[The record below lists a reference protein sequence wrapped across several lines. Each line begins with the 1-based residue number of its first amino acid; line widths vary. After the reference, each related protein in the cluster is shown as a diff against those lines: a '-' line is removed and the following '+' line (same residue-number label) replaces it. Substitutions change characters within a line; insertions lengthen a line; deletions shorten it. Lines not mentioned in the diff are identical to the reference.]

1 MNAPANFPAFAT
13 KLPSTTAIG
22 PTAVLKCGDSAKVL
36 KSILTNSVSAIISD
50 PPYKLRFGKKD
61 WDNELPDIS
70 IWEECF
76 RVLKPGGY
84 MVAFG
89 SPKTSHRLTV
99 QLEEVGFILC
109 GRLVWEY
116 PNGTPACQPIGDEH
130 HARVKPAHE
139 DIILVMKPI
148 AAKTMKAHR
157 EKYGNC
163 GLRVKDTLG
172 DGTIKM
178 TTSVFAYNKATPSE
192 RNLGVEHFPKRRLI
206 ERDESGRSLYKESK
220 HPNYHPCVKPVELL
234 AHLSLLL
241 AEPGD
246 TILDP
251 FMGSGSGGLAAIWRG
266 FNYIG
271 IERDPG
277 YFKVAKARI
286 EFALNNARPPF
297 PLNAESR
304 REFALTER
312 TRATSGWNWTTA
324 TNDLGVLGLARDISE
339 EPAPSEYEPVEW
351 RKRKTPAPAK
361 PKAPRA
367 AKAAKA
373 PVAIAPLP
381 NGSVDQCVVA
391 VGRHAE
397 EALPSAG
404 LGPNRADLSFDGFR
418 LIEMPPLVF
427 HHKDAPVRKHR
438 HKIRVKLVV
447 RELEPEGR
455 LLPVD
460 VPNPVA
466 NLVEPVE
473 MDGAIELLAGGEKVA
488 DKPGVMLG
496 ELGRPGIGL
505 VGGVGLFV
513 KDDGQVGAD
522 REVGS
527 VGREQGLVLPN
538 LPLAAQ
544 VADQRPDGL
553 SQVVLVPGKD
563 RDVVA
568 CGDQGF
574 DSLGDEHHGARL
586 GDVGMDDAGVN
597 PVGEARQVPRR
608 FLDDPGKVSLNLLG
622 EANLNG
628 PLRSHIN
635 LARARR
641 VG

>member
-1 MNAPANFPAFAT
+1 MNCRTHFAAFASA
-13 KLPSTTAIG
+13 LPPTTTIG

-36 KSILTNSVSAIISD
+36 KSILTNSVSAIICD
-50 PPYKLRFGKKD
+50 PPYGIDFGDFD
-61 WDNELPDIS
+61 WDHGIPGFG
-70 IWEECF
+70 IWRECF

-89 SPKTSHRLTV
+89 SPKTSHELTTLL
-99 QLEEVGFILC
+99 QKIGFVIC

-148 AAKTMKAHR
+148 AAETMKGHR

-178 TTSVFAYNKATPSE
+178 TTSIFAYNKATTSE
-192 RNLGVEHFPKRRLI
+192 RNIGVEHLPKRRLI

-251 FMGSGSGGLAAIWRG
+251 FMGSGSGGLAAVCRG

-277 YFKVAKARI
+277 YFEVAKTRI
-286 EFALNNARPPF
+286 EFALNNTGVPF
-297 PLNAESR
+297 PLYAKTR
-304 REFALTER
+304 RAFAKTER
-312 TRATSGWNWTTA
+312 RQASSGLNWTTA
-324 TNDLGVLGLARDISE
+324 TDDLGVLGLARDTSV
-339 EPAPSEYEPVEW
+339 EPLPSEYEPVEW
-351 RKRKTPAPAK
+351 RKRKAPAPAK
-361 PKAPRA
+361 PKTPHAQKVA
-367 AKAAKA
+367 KAKAAA
-373 PVAIAPLP
+373 LP
-381 NGSVDQCVVA
+381 DGAVNQRVVA
-391 VGRHAE
+391 VGRHTE
-397 EALPSAG
+397 EALPVACLCPDIANLPLDG
-404 LGPNRADLSFDGFR
+404 LR
-418 LIEMPPLVF
+418 LVEVSPLVF

-438 HKIRVKLVV
+438 HEIRVKLVV

-455 LLPVD
+455 LLPIN

-466 NLVEPVE
+466 NLVVPVE
-473 MDGAIELLAGGEKVA
+473 MNGAIELFAGGEKVA

-496 ELGRPGIGL
+496 ELGGPGIGL
-505 VGGVGLFV
+505 VGGIGLFV
-513 KDDGQVGAD
+513 KNDGQVSAD
-522 REVGS
+522 REVGG
-527 VGREQGLVLPN
+527 VGREQGPVLPN
-538 LPLAAQ
+538 LPLTTQ
-544 VADQRPDGL
+544 VANQRPEGL
-553 SQVVLVPGKD
+553 AKVVLVPCEN
-563 RDVVA
+563 RDVMA
-568 CGDQGF
+568 CGDQYVDG
-574 DSLGDEHHGARL
+574 LRDEHYGAWL
-586 GDVGMDDAGVN
+586 GDVRMDDAGVN
-597 PVGEARQVPRR
+597 PVGKFGDAVPSR
-608 FLDDPGKVSLNLLG
+608 FADDQGKVALNLFG
-622 EANLNG
+622 EANLNR
-628 PLRSHIN
+628 PLRPNIN